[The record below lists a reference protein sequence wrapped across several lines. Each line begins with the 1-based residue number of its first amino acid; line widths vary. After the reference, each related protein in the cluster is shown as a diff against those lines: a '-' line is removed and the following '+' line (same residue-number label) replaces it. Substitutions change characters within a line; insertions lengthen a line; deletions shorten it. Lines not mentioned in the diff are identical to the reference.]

1 MESTKIFWLFIY
13 KQFMDLRFNW
23 KSTGFLLLSI
33 ILAQYLIIYFAYQ
46 PFEPLTVFY
55 SPQGPETL
63 HEGCFFNSGIVHSQ
77 TFYSP
82 NTTEVNTFITK
93 MCGVDKH
100 IKRFSH
106 PQIMVKHIEECK
118 EYCVGVY
125 FHNFTSS
132 RPLEYTIYTNR
143 MKLKTE
149 QRYVTDSLGSS
160 YSQSRDYK
168 DFLKLQHS
176 INMAFTQEI
185 SDGQN
190 TVKVRVDSMPFMRGG
205 YFHNETGLIFGY
217 AFPICTIALMII
229 TFIVPLV
236 EEKRDGIKE
245 FLAIAT
251 PFSYLNGFAF
261 YIIRLML
268 YMIYADCVLVL
279 ATLYNSLGVIPVVY
293 VFLLVFLFLLSMMSF
308 SYLISVFFNEVFHA
322 KVCSFFLHCVPFT
335 FLQIPNKVGVYLFS
349 FNAFYEAWEVFQ
361 IFGNKCASFNFA
373 DLFVHITE
381 TRLSICQ
388 VYIILIVQSIIYALL
403 YQYFAAM
410 YPGIGGI
417 RKPYFFFLK
426 SKFWRNI
433 NTNDYITTTT
443 DSSSDAIIIQDLQ
456 KEFQTCGRKILIA
469 DRLNM
474 VIKNKRITVLLG
486 HNGAGKTTTINMIL
500 GLVRKDKGKIT
511 VCSER
516 DASSYRHLIGYC
528 PQHNIH
534 MPYMT
539 CKQHLIFFAKLRGL
553 THREAAILANKLLQQ
568 LNLSKKAHNY
578 GKNLSGGMKR
588 RLSLGIAMAGDTK
601 VIVLDEP
608 SSGLDIESRRELWDV
623 LLELRK
629 TKAIMITTHHM
640 EEAEVLGDTI
650 NILCNGRVL
659 LTGAPLE
666 LKRKVGSGYIL
677 KLCTNPSQFNK
688 DECLQFIRVD
698 IPTANVMEIVP
709 PTVLLSLP
717 YQHHEKYGKILR
729 RLEKY
734 QQELG
739 INTISMID
747 TTLEDVFLHSTSKV
761 DEIDGAVNC
770 HTDTDASIP
779 YHRLDSMNSVSSFQ
793 QLKAIAYKK
802 TLFVKNE
809 WRLASLMISIPFLLT
824 TVAILIIH
832 MSTVTTFGKGL
843 DLSLPHYNDGVIY
856 INIPQDPHEST
867 LRISQLLHQRIV
879 FNDLQAKNLVLN
891 GSNNVEEE
899 LIEMMKKDFF
909 TFQREVIGCV
919 KIDGGKSPTI
929 TILFSENMIHSSA
942 ILLNMVDNVI
952 NMWTKDVN
960 QTTLKTIYA
969 PVAIHDS
976 SAASLQL
983 SYYALFVPAGMFM
996 LMFYFAMLP
1005 FMENRNGFK
1014 QLQPTSIAMY
1024 WFDVLII
1031 DLLLYLGICFLLFVY
1046 QALIM
1051 PHELYEISD
1060 LINII
1065 SALFFYGLSYLP
1077 LVYMFAN
1084 LFTALSTL
1092 SSCMSA
1098 LFFVSFIPTIVLSI
1112 SIGDMIKYSNFIL
1125 LLRFMPDF
1133 NLAHQLRIIN
1143 ERFVNNHEETVPQN
1157 LRHEL
1162 NTKHVLKLGNFYCY
1176 ALIVFSFLMSFFVLV
1191 VENKKRRY
1199 AIENLLKCSK
1209 GAKKFDQFP
1218 TPNHEEDRLVQE
1230 EKSVVDQILKDNSEH
1245 EYPLF
1250 VQNLYKYYNELPAVC
1265 GLNFVVRKKECFG
1278 LLGVNGAG
1286 KTTTFEMIAANRILS
1301 AGIVKIDGVDISQE
1315 TEYRHR
1321 FGYCPQ
1327 NDCLNNFMTGYQTL
1341 KYMAFLRGINAPHV
1355 HHAAIYWLEKLDLLN
1370 YKDIQVKYYSGG
1382 TKRKLQTAAAMIG
1395 SPSLV
1400 LLDEPTT
1407 GVDPASRRFLWKS
1420 MQDFQKR
1427 DRTIVLTSHSMDE
1440 CEHLCN
1446 RLAIMAD
1453 GRLKCLG
1460 YVPELKQLHAAGFTI
1475 SFKLVSTDVSDE
1487 DIQFIT
1493 RELRSQFS
1501 KCNLRENHAG
1511 ILTYFVKV
1519 NNSIIWSQVFLKS
1532 EQFFRASSHL
1542 IEEYS
1547 VNESTLEDIFL
1558 TCGTRSHRKTFVND
1572 DYNHRTNETMTTSQI
1587 EDV

>member
-55 SPQGPETL
+55 SPQEPETL
-63 HEGCFFNSGIVHSQ
+63 HEGCLFDSGIVHSQ

-82 NTTEVNTFITK
+82 NTTEVNSFITK
-93 MCGVDKH
+93 ICGVNKH

-106 PQIMVKHIEECK
+106 PQVMVKHIEECT
-118 EYCVGVY
+118 EYCMGIY
-125 FHNFTSS
+125 FHKFISTG
-132 RPLEYTIYTNR
+132 PLKYTIYTNR

-149 QRYVTDSLGSS
+149 QRYVTDNLGSS

-176 INMAFTQEI
+176 IDMAFTQQI

-190 TVKVRVDSMPFMRGG
+190 TIKVRVDSMPFMRGG
-205 YFHNETGLIFGY
+205 YFHNEAGLIFGY

-251 PFSYLNGFAF
+251 PLSYLNGLAF

-268 YMIYADCVLVL
+268 YMIYADCVLVV
-279 ATLYNSLGVIPVVY
+279 ATLYNALGVIPVIY
-293 VFLLVFLFLLSMMSF
+293 VFLLVLLFTLSMMSF

-381 TRLSICQ
+381 TRFSICQ
-388 VYIILIVQSIIYALL
+388 VYVILIVQSIMYALL
-403 YQYFAAM
+403 YQYFAAI

-417 RKPYFFFLK
+417 RKPYLFFLK
-426 SKFWRNI
+426 SKFWRNV
-433 NTNDYITTTT
+433 NTNDYVTT
-443 DSSSDAIIIQDLQ
+443 DSGCDAIIIQDLQ
-456 KEFQTCGRKILIA
+456 KEFQTRGRKILIA

-474 VIKNKRITVLLG
+474 VIKNKQITVLLG
-486 HNGAGKTTTINMIL
+486 HNGAGKTTTINMIM
-500 GLVRKDKGKIT
+500 GLVQKDKGKIT

-528 PQHNIH
+528 PQHSIH

-539 CKQHLIFFAKLRGL
+539 CRQHLIFFAKLRGL
-553 THREAAILANKLLQQ
+553 THCEAAILANKLLQQ
-568 LNLSKKAHNY
+568 LNLSKKAHGY

-588 RLSLGIAMAGDTK
+588 RLSLGIAMAGETK

-623 LLELRK
+623 LLDLRK

-650 NILCNGRVL
+650 SILCNGRVL

-709 PTVLLSLP
+709 PTILLSLP
-717 YQHHEKYGKILR
+717 YQHRENYGKMLR

-739 INTISMID
+739 ITTISMTD

-770 HTDTDASIP
+770 HADTNSSIP

-793 QLKAIAYKK
+793 QLKALAYKK

-832 MSTVTTFGKGL
+832 MSIVTTFGKGL
-843 DLSLPHYNDGVIY
+843 DLSLSHYNDGIIF
-856 INIPQDPHEST
+856 INIPQDPHESI
-867 LRISQLLHQRIV
+867 LRISQLLHQRII
-879 FNDLQAKNLVLN
+879 FNDHLQVKNLVLN

-899 LIEMMKKDFF
+899 LIGMMKKDFF

-919 KIDGGKSPTI
+919 KIDGGKSPAI

-942 ILLNMVDNVI
+942 ILLNLVDNVI

-983 SYYALFVPAGMFM
+983 SYYALLVPAGMFM

-1014 QLQPTSIAMY
+1014 LLQPTSTTAY

-1031 DLLLYLGICFLLFVY
+1031 DSLLFLGICFLLFGY
-1046 QALIM
+1046 QVLIM

-1077 LVYMFAN
+1077 LVYSFAN

-1098 LFFVSFIPTIVLSI
+1098 LFFVSFIPTIVLST
-1112 SIGDMIKYSNFIL
+1112 SVGDMIKYSNFIL

-1133 NLAHQLRIIN
+1133 NLAHQFRIIN
-1143 ERFVNNHEETVPQN
+1143 ERFVNNHEESVPQSVR
-1157 LRHEL
+1157 LEL
-1162 NTKHVLKLGNFYCY
+1162 NNKRVLKLGNFYYY
-1176 ALIVFSFLMSFFVLV
+1176 ALIVFSLLMSFFVLV

-1199 AIENLLKCSK
+1199 AIENLLKFSKVTKKSDQCSTP
-1209 GAKKFDQFP
+1209 DQ
-1218 TPNHEEDRLVQE
+1218 EEDRLVQE
-1230 EKSVVDQILKDNSEH
+1230 EKSIVDQILKDNSEH

-1250 VQNLYKYYNELPAVC
+1250 VQNLYKYYTELPAVC

-1301 AGIVKIDGVDISQE
+1301 AGIIKIDGVDISQE

-1327 NDCLNNFMTGYQTL
+1327 NDCLNNFMTAYQIL
-1341 KYMAFLRGINAPHV
+1341 KYMAFLRGIEVPHV
-1355 HHAAIYWLEKLDLLN
+1355 RHAVMYWLEKLDLLN
-1370 YKDIQVKYYSGG
+1370 YKDVQVKYYSGG
-1382 TKRKLQTAAAMIG
+1382 TKRKLQTAVAMIG

-1407 GVDPASRRFLWKS
+1407 GVDPASRRFLWQC

-1427 DRTIVLTSHSMDE
+1427 DKTIVLTSHSMDE

-1453 GRLKCLG
+1453 GRIKCLG

-1475 SFKLVSTDVSDE
+1475 SFKLVSGDVSDE

-1511 ILTYFVKV
+1511 ILTYFVKAKD
-1519 NNSIIWSQVFLKS
+1519 SIIWSQVFLKS
-1532 EQFFRASSHL
+1532 EQFFRAFSHL

-1558 TCGTRSHRKTFVND
+1558 TCGTRSHRNECVND
-1572 DYNHRTNETMTTSQI
+1572 DYNYRTSETMTTSQI

>member
-55 SPQGPETL
+55 SPQEPETL
-63 HEGCFFNSGIVHSQ
+63 HEGCFFNSGTVHSQ

-82 NTTEVNTFITK
+82 NTTEVNNFITK
-93 MCGVDKH
+93 MCGVNKH

-106 PQIMVKHIEECK
+106 PQIMVKHIEECT

-125 FHNFTSS
+125 FHEFVST
-132 RPLEYTIYTNR
+132 RPLKYTIYTNR

-149 QRYVTDSLGSS
+149 QRYVTDNLGSS

-176 INMAFTQEI
+176 IDTAFTQQL

-190 TVKVRVDSMPFMRGG
+190 TIRVRVDSMPFMRGG
-205 YFHNETGLIFGY
+205 YFHNEAGLIFGY

-236 EEKRDGIKE
+236 EEKRNGI
-245 FLAIAT
+245 
-251 PFSYLNGFAF
+251 
-261 YIIRLML
+261 
-268 YMIYADCVLVL
+268 
-279 ATLYNSLGVIPVVY
+279 
-293 VFLLVFLFLLSMMSF
+293 
-308 SYLISVFFNEVFHA
+308 
-322 KVCSFFLHCVPFT
+322 
-335 FLQIPNKVGVYLFS
+335 
-349 FNAFYEAWEVFQ
+349 
-361 IFGNKCASFNFA
+361 
-373 DLFVHITE
+373 
-381 TRLSICQ
+381 
-388 VYIILIVQSIIYALL
+388 
-403 YQYFAAM
+403 
-410 YPGIGGI
+410 
-417 RKPYFFFLK
+417 K
-426 SKFWRNI
+426 SKFWRKV
-433 NTNDYITTTT
+433 NTNDYITT
-443 DSSSDAIIIQDLQ
+443 DSSCDAIIIQDLQ
-456 KEFQTCGRKILIA
+456 KEFQTRGRKILIA

-474 VIKNKRITVLLG
+474 VIKNKQITVLLG
-486 HNGAGKTTTINMIL
+486 HNGAGKTTTINMIMGNKLKHFNTLNIKLCFLLTTL

-528 PQHNIH
+528 PQHSIH

-539 CKQHLIFFAKLRGL
+539 CRQHLIFFAKLRGL
-553 THREAAILANKLLQQ
+553 THCEAAILATKLLQQ
-568 LNLSKKAHNY
+568 LNLSKKAHDY

-588 RLSLGIAMAGDTK
+588 RLSLGIAMAGETK

-650 NILCNGRVL
+650 SILCNGRVL
-659 LTGAPLE
+659 LTGNPLE

-717 YQHHEKYGKILR
+717 YQHRENYGKLLR

-739 INTISMID
+739 ITTISMTD

-770 HTDTDASIP
+770 HADTNTSIP
-779 YHRLDSMNSVSSFQ
+779 YHRLDSADSVSSFQ
-793 QLKAIAYKK
+793 RLKALAYKK
-802 TLFVKNE
+802 ILFVKNE

-832 MSTVTTFGKGL
+832 MSIVTTFGKGL
-843 DLSLPHYNDGVIY
+843 DLSLSHYKDGIIF
-856 INIPQDPHEST
+856 INIPQDPHESI
-867 LRISQLLHQRIV
+867 LRISQLLHQQII
-879 FNDLQAKNLVLN
+879 FNDHLQAKNLVLN
-891 GSNNVEEE
+891 GTNNVEEE

-919 KIDGGKSPTI
+919 KIDGGNSPAI

-942 ILLNMVDNVI
+942 ILLNLVDNVI
-952 NMWTKDVN
+952 NMWIKDIN

-983 SYYALFVPAGMFM
+983 SYYALLVPAGMFM

-1014 QLQPTSIAMY
+1014 QLQPTSTAAY

-1031 DLLLYLGICFLLFVY
+1031 DSLLFLGICFLLFGY

-1051 PHELYEISD
+1051 PHELYEMSD

-1077 LVYMFAN
+1077 LVYTFAN

-1098 LFFVSFIPTIVLSI
+1098 LFFVSFIPTIVLSN
-1112 SIGDMIKYSNFIL
+1112 SVGDMIKYTNFIL

-1133 NLAHQLRIIN
+1133 NLAHQFRIIN
-1143 ERFVNNHEETVPQN
+1143 ERFVNNHEESVPQN
-1157 LRHEL
+1157 VRQEL
-1162 NTKHVLKLGNFYCY
+1162 NNKRVLKLDNFYYY
-1176 ALIVFSFLMSFFVLV
+1176 ALIVFFLLMSFFVLV
-1191 VENKKRRY
+1191 VENKRRRY
-1199 AIENLLKCSK
+1199 AIENLLKFSK
-1209 GAKKFDQFP
+1209 GTNKSAQCSTPDQ
-1218 TPNHEEDRLVQE
+1218 EEDRLVQE

-1245 EYPLF
+1245 EYPLL
-1250 VQNLYKYYNELPAVC
+1250 VQNLYKYYTELPAVC

-1301 AGIVKIDGVDISQE
+1301 AGTIKIDGVDISQE

-1327 NDCLNNFMTGYQTL
+1327 NDCLNNFMTAYQIL
-1341 KYMAFLRGINAPHV
+1341 KYMAFLRGIDVPHV
-1355 HHAAIYWLEKLDLLN
+1355 HHAAMYWLEKLDLLN
-1370 YKDIQVKYYSGG
+1370 YKDMQVKYYSGG
-1382 TKRKLQTAAAMIG
+1382 TKRKLQTAVAMIG

-1427 DRTIVLTSHSMDE
+1427 DKTIVLSSHSMDE

-1453 GRLKCLG
+1453 GRIKCLG

-1475 SFKLVSTDVSDE
+1475 SFKLVSDDVSDE
-1487 DIQFIT
+1487 DIQSIT

-1511 ILTYFVKV
+1511 ILTYFVKAK
-1519 NNSIIWSQVFLKS
+1519 NSIIWSQVFLKS
-1532 EQFFRASSHL
+1532 EQFFRAFSHL

-1558 TCGTRSHRKTFVND
+1558 TCGTRSHRNTFVSD
-1572 DYNHRTNETMTTSQI
+1572 DYNYRTNETMTTSQI

>member
-588 RLSLGIAMAGDTK
+588 RLSLGIAMAGDT
-601 VIVLDEP
+601 
-608 SSGLDIESRRELWDV
+608 
-623 LLELRK
+623 
-629 TKAIMITTHHM
+629 
-640 EEAEVLGDTI
+640 
-650 NILCNGRVL
+650 N
-659 LTGAPLE
+659 
-666 LKRKVGSGYIL
+666 
-677 KLCTNPSQFNK
+677 
-688 DECLQFIRVD
+688 
-698 IPTANVMEIVP
+698 
-709 PTVLLSLP
+709 
-717 YQHHEKYGKILR
+717 
-729 RLEKY
+729 
-734 QQELG
+734 
-739 INTISMID
+739 
-747 TTLEDVFLHSTSKV
+747 STSKV